1 MDGNY
6 RLGESLRHYLD
17 SALRHIRAFMR
28 EEVLNDDGCHTL
40 ANALWNVW
48 QALDQPEF
56 RDDRLQ
62 ALNEGNN
69 V

>member
-1 MDGNY
+1 
-6 RLGESLRHYLD
+6 
-17 SALRHIRAFMR
+17 MR

-62 ALNEGNN
+62 ALNEGMSE
-69 V
+69 